1 MTRPH
6 HARRLARTLGTL
18 LVGLA
23 ALAPM
28 ATPSHARVIS
38 PASPALDQT
47 ISSSC
52 PTQGGYLAGSGF
64 YEDFPYVQGTVSGY
78 GFGHGYPF
86 YGTPYPVWGGGFGY
100 ASYTYYPAVGTPT
113 AGVAPGFLNPI
124 NAYNA
129 VPGPIGPSAP
139 AGFPYYA
146 GYPFSPSYPTFSYPH
161 SGGQPIGSFTGFWD
175 PFYVGR
181 GAGRAG
187 QFGEGC

>member
-6 HARRLARTLGTL
+6 LARRLAGTLGAL
-18 LVGLA
+18 FLGLA
-23 ALAPM
+23 ALAPT
-28 ATPSHARVIS
+28 AAPAHARLTA
-38 PASPALDQT
+38 PAPPPTDQT

-64 YEDFPYVQGTVSGY
+64 YLDFPYVQGTVSGY

-129 VPGPIGPSAP
+129 VPGPLGPSYP

-146 GYPFSPSYPTFSYPH
+146 GYPFPPSYPTFSYPQ

-187 QFGEGC
+187 QYGEGC